1 MAEKIVVPVEIGG
14 PEAVRSVRALTA
26 EVGKLEKSVDKL
38 SDKADKADKS
48 MEDLGEKG
56 GVSLRGL
63 AGAFGA
69 TVTAAGAFAAAA
81 VAAGHAAAEQ
91 AAQGERTQAA
101 LRGLGTAYDSI
112 QQATAGT
119 VTAQEAFAAQ
129 QRIVRAGLRI
139 SGQELTVVTRYARE
153 YARAT
158 GTETTQALER
168 LSDALVEGSADAFQ
182 EFGIRVQEGVSRAQ
196 AFEQAMRSMERQQR
210 GQQPVAR
217 SLAEDTARLTSAF
230 TDAAQA
236 MALMVTDGLGLQ
248 GVISGLADSVRELA
262 TDLQDI
268 VRIRREA
275 ASGATDLRARQQ
287 ATEQYLNTF
296 RGARDELLRRGA
308 TREQVQALALDPGTL
323 NRLSTEQLRAASER
337 ISAAIGTTAGGRRR
351 QIAQAVAGAQRD
363 PFAPSLAGAAG
374 LFGGLDANAP
384 EFGAER
390 ARGEIERILREEQ
403 RAVQQQLR
411 PPRPG
416 RRAPRDRINA
426 GAETVAPATAA
437 ELRAARSA
445 LALALI
451 QRAGAEALGQVE
463 GRDTFAAAAQ
473 TAFAD
478 RARAQRIAT
487 ARGEMGDTRAR
498 RGENEAAR
506 ISRIAQATT
515 QYAEALRE
523 QREAEQ
529 AAAVSARE
537 SAAALKDRGDEIGRQ
552 LREAIDT
559 RLATQITDAQRSMQ
573 EATAKLAD
581 QGGFFD
587 DLTGAGEVRRE
598 ELLRAQGESLRSLIR
613 DVDTR
618 IAQAREQGAAE
629 SEINALLA
637 QRVGLVSAVSQAD
650 RERAAIERERLAPMK
665 AYRDEMVQ
673 GLSAVGNAFV
683 ESAALALEGEEA
695 FGQALQRQLRA
706 ILVSLAK
713 QSAVE
718 ALKNTALGVAA
729 FAGGSVPS
737 GLAYLKA
744 AGLWA
749 ATGVAA
755 GVGAAA
761 IPRVDAGAAQAG
773 GGTAR
778 TPAPAQ
784 ARAGGGGQESSGPL
798 VLTINVSGAM
808 MNEGVEESIVR
819 ALDRAATRGVS
830 PRVLRA
836 GRGM

>member
-1 MAEKIVVPVEIGG
+1 MANETIKVPVEIGG
-14 PEAVRSVRALTA
+14 PEAIASVNRLTKA
-26 EVGKLEKSVDKL
+26 VEGLERVVDKL
-38 SDKADKADKS
+38 SDKAGDADKAL
-48 MEDLGEKG
+48 EDMGEKG

-63 AGAFGA
+63 GAALGT
-69 TVTAAGAFAAAA
+69 TVGAAGAFAAAA
-81 VAAGHAAAEQ
+81 VAAGHALAEQ
-91 AAQGERTQAA
+91 AAQGERTQMA
-101 LRGLGTAYDSI
+101 LRELGPAYDAI
-112 QQATAGT
+112 QQATSGT

-217 SLAEDTARLTSAF
+217 TLAEDTARLTSAF

-248 GVISGLADSVRELA
+248 GVISGLADSVRDLA

-275 ASGATDLRARQQ
+275 AAGATDLRTRQQ
-287 ATEQYLNTF
+287 ATEQYLSTF
-296 RGARDELLRRGA
+296 RGARDELIRRGA
-308 TREQVQALALDPGTL
+308 TPAQVRALALDPGSL

-337 ISAAIGTTAGGRRR
+337 ITAAIGTTAGGRNR
-351 QIAQAVAGAQRD
+351 QIAAAVAGARRD
-363 PFAPSLAGAAG
+363 PYAPSLAGAAD
-374 LFGGLDANAP
+374 LFGGLPADAP
-384 EFGAER
+384 EFGADR
-390 ARGEIERILREEQ
+390 ARGDIERVLREEQ
-403 RAVQQQLR
+403 RAVARQLR
-411 PPRPG
+411 PTRT
-416 RRAPRDRINA
+416 RTQPRDRINA
-426 GAETVAPATAA
+426 GAPTPATAA
-437 ELRAARSA
+437 EIRDARAA

-451 QRAGAEALGQVE
+451 QQASAEALGQVE
-463 GRDTFAAAAQ
+463 ARDTFAGATQ

-478 RARAQRIAT
+478 RARAQRLASARSAIALT
-487 ARGEMGDTRAR
+487 GAQQ
-498 RGENEAAR
+498 GENEA
-506 ISRIAQATT
+506 SRITRIATATT
-515 QYAEALRE
+515 AYAEALRE

-529 AAAVSARE
+529 AAAVAARE

-559 RLATQITDAQRSMQ
+559 RLTTRITETQRAMADAASKASDRP
-573 EATAKLAD
+573 
-581 QGGFFD
+581 GFFD
-587 DLTGAGEVRRE
+587 DLTGAGEARRD

-613 DVDTR
+613 DVDVR

-629 SEINALLA
+629 SEINALLS

-695 FGQALQRQLRA
+695 FGQAMQRQLRA
-706 ILVSLAK
+706 VLVSLAK

-729 FAGGSVPS
+729 FAGGSVPQ

-761 IPRVDAGAAQAG
+761 IPRVDSAAAQAG
-773 GGTAR
+773 GGGAR

-784 ARAGGGGQESSGPL
+784 ARAGGASQESSGPL
-798 VLTINVSGAM
+798 VLNINVNGALL
-808 MNEGVEESIVR
+808 NEGVEESIVR